1 MKNNALF
8 QKVKELKLPENKY
21 ALFGSAPMGIR
32 GLKECSD
39 IDLVVTEDLWQEFK
53 NKQGWEYKITENSV
67 EYIQNSD
74 SNIEIWHDWRPWYQD
89 VMPFIDNSE
98 IIDDLPFVRLEH
110 VLEWKRKFGR
120 ERDLKDVEIIEKFL
134 RIKK

>member
-98 IIDDLPFVRLEH
+98 IIDNLPFVRLEY
-110 VLEWKRKFGR
+110 VLEWKRQFGR
-120 ERDLKDVEIIEKFL
+120 EKDLKDVEIIEEFL

>member
-98 IIDDLPFVRLEH
+98 IIDNLPFVRLEY
-110 VLEWKRKFGR
+110 VLEWKRQFGR
-120 ERDLKDVEIIEKFL
+120 EKDLKDVEIIEKFL

>member
-21 ALFGSAPMGIR
+21 ALFGSASMGIR

-110 VLEWKRKFGR
+110 VLEWKRQFGR
-120 ERDLKDVEIIEKFL
+120 EKDLKDVEIIEKFL

>member
-98 IIDDLPFVRLEH
+98 IIDDLPFVRLEY
-110 VLEWKRKFGR
+110 VLEWKRQFGR
-120 ERDLKDVEIIEKFL
+120 EKDLKDVEIIEEFL

>member
-110 VLEWKRKFGR
+110 VLEWKRQFGR
-120 ERDLKDVEIIEKFL
+120 EKDLKDVEIIEEFL